1 MIEND
6 ECISN
11 KAFAYITWPCCHMDK
26 IHDCMRELVDHD
38 RAAFVEVAAKLVVVI
53 AVDDNET
60 ALVDN
65 SIRSDCVNH
74 PVRKKNK

>member
-1 MIEND
+1 
-6 ECISN
+6 
-11 KAFAYITWPCCHMDK
+11 MDK

-38 RAAFVEVAAKLVVVI
+38 RAAFAEVVAKLVVAI
-53 AVDDNET
+53 AVDDNAT

-74 PVRKKNK
+74 PVRKK